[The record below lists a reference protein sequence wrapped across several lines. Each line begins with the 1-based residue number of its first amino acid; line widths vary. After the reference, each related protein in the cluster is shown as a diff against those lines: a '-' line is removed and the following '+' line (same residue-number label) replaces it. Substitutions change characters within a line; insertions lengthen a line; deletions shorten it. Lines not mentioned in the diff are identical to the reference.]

1 MNFQSAHQGSSSGK
15 SSSRSSG
22 GAGNKPRSS
31 SGKRRE
37 MSETERV
44 SRALS
49 KLLRHKADTTKGIHL
64 RSDGFVLVREI
75 LQLKDFKNV
84 TYEMIENCVKNNDK
98 QRFTLRMDEETNEPI
113 IRANQGHSISVPN
126 LELEAIDTVEKL
138 GEYKDSIVH
147 GTFFDAYSKIVQSGG
162 LSKMTRQHIH
172 FAIGE
177 PEEGH
182 VISGMRKSAEVVFF
196 LDVQKTLD
204 SGIQLFRSENKVIL
218 SPGNSEGIIPL
229 SCISKVV
236 DRKVRRIL
244 YDSKTHSTP
253 LSL

>member
-1 MNFQSAHQGSSSGK
+1 MNFQAAQQGSSGK
-15 SSSRSSG
+15 SSSSRG
-22 GAGNKPRSS
+22 GSNAGNKSRSS

-49 KLLRHKADTTKGIHL
+49 KLLRHKADTTKGINL

-84 TYEMIENCVKNNDK
+84 TYEMIEDCVKNNDK
-98 QRFTLRMDEETNEPI
+98 QRFTLRVDEETNEPI

-126 LELEAIDTVEKL
+126 LELETIDTVEKL

-147 GTFFDAYSKIVQSGG
+147 GTFFDAYTKIVQSGG

-182 VISGMRKSAEVVFF
+182 VISGMRKTAEVVFF

-204 SGIQLFRSENKVIL
+204 SGIQLFRSENKVVL
-218 SPGNSEGIIPL
+218 SPGNSEGTIPL
-229 SCISKVV
+229 SCIAKIV
-236 DRKVRRIL
+236 DRKLRRVL
-244 YDSKTHSTP
+244 YHPNTQPTP
-253 LSL
+253 LIL